1 MSNFDKPEEEPAPA
15 PAPSQSQEFSDCSYI
30 CFYIDQSIYEKEGF
44 VISSSLITNL
54 GVQEFRLDN
63 NLVVF
68 CIHCGGLLNMAFKL
82 FKSTYY
88 FKISYKFK
96 NSPIFTCNFDFTVE
110 KGKIKFIFDAG
121 KKGSITGD
129 LFKNP
134 SCLEQYNAFCQ
145 VTKKHDILFEDTK
158 KFLFDNLDMELFL
171 NLLQN
176 KKDDRDE
183 LMLTLS
189 NFPDLIIKYERDKL
203 LPKIDFEALKNIK
216 YYKKLVLIYS
226 IIQDSIDLLG
236 DLTEDGIVDFIQY
249 NEIHKDQPILIKKN
263 IFDFFISK
271 TSKAEYI
278 KKICK
283 SVYSIPLLFNYLIE
297 LNKDKEQ
304 FSKIKGLTFNDL
316 PSEYSKDDNLIEL
329 IGKYENIKEAF
340 SENEIDKVWKKYLS
354 QWYQAKNIQ
363 QLEEVIVKLN
373 SVNEKYYTNITDEI
387 KNEIN
392 TKGKK
397 LIEMKELK
405 GLEMYKFINKYN
417 IVGDLLSDDNLLFF
431 IGRNVIL
438 EELNSDENTLKEFN
452 QTKFLAKINSKLI
465 QYYING
471 TLSQV
476 TNFER
481 FYLYFKYIYV
491 LKEKEVEN
499 EEKNSICV
507 NLILSHFVELLTKN
521 SKIIINEEFKD
532 IVKKV
537 IILSLMYIP
546 ENKNNNFMKI
556 IIDLGLCSS
565 FSRDDLFNLFIESI
579 INTDMEKYISNGIKD
594 KVCEFIIEKYYF
606 GLNIEEKIDFLLKIK
621 SIELKEKLIFVKFPN
636 LESKDFFHIEDSIS
650 FSYLKYFIEKKL
662 ISNEEYLK
670 SNYFKNLVSKCKAI
684 KDSLEKK
691 EINFS
696 EVNQL
701 KELIQKQKLSNRIF
715 CVCQGEE
722 SMSNELEKKI
732 EKYVDQYILYN
743 SQLDILITYYNR
755 YYPTSKKA
763 EINKYTEQQTNFSE
777 SKINISKIELNE
789 AIGEEINKFEKYDKS
804 RFFKLFYNNIEFKKE
819 KKENEEEGELEE
831 DLIKQEEVDKY
842 NQAIDIFT
850 KCEKLFNGE
859 DFELDFL
866 EIPLIKLE
874 DNDTG
879 ENLLKEII
887 YLKENFGYK
896 DVKESEI
903 VQNLIMYKNRNNIST
918 ALKSLNNLCQKIQ
931 VENMDRFEE
940 QIEKLA
946 DNVREI
952 KKFLEI
958 PTFIKDLKKL
968 DESFFDKN
976 FLEILLNF
984 YENDN
989 LILFLN
995 SQKESETRDLIDGLF
1010 DEENEENYTVEL
1022 KDIEILINAVCFFQ
1036 DIKSKTK
1043 NFKIFIENFHLVL
1056 DKKNLLY
1063 KEIVSNIVHIN
1074 SKLEILQDYIRIQLG
1089 KKYKFSTNIE
1099 KFLTKGIIKF
1109 KKMKRQPVDSILMD
1123 LLLGKDIKLDN
1134 KEELYFNAVIITD
1147 DKEQSFE
1154 RFMETIKRIKA
1165 KNIYKYGKN
1174 KENVLKAKKIA
1185 QLIQSILKEINIDTT
1200 QEFNEVY
1207 EVANFQFVN
1216 KGILKLPQLEKVLDD
1231 LRKRNYQIRTKRL
1244 QELDKNPALQFL
1256 LGLDLI
1262 DFDEIE
1268 NKRKI
1273 ESYFPNIQEIEENYK
1288 NKIIHKNINC
1298 DGCGM
1303 KPIVGV
1309 RFKCKVCKN
1318 FDFCQ
1323 NCFDLYKEKHGHEF
1337 EKIEVPIEAEGI
1349 PGIISLFFM
1358 LTQIRKELEY
1368 LKGLFF
1374 YKSTKEDYEID
1385 ILKFYNKFLEPL
1397 TETNTGTDKPDI
1409 LPHNLPYCFNLLLCY
1424 DDLSE
1429 NQIYAFC
1436 VRAINCDTNNLF
1448 IIVRPEEFKIS
1459 QERFFFK
1466 TINKLLEKKLYKINS
1481 CIIILYVNQ
1490 NSHII
1495 KQLKNLK
1502 EKAEFPEE
1510 PPLFKTIEN
1519 APLQDLRNS
1528 PVEIVTSDSP
1538 RVGKTHYIRNQLGE
1552 SKYFVLFPLGDIDQF
1567 FLTVRASSLNNFMDK
1582 QFSII
1587 FELYENPDQKTYNLI
1602 KNFLF
1607 QFLIL
1612 KIYRNF
1618 NYIAGDN
1625 LKIFIEVSS
1634 DYTTFYDDFKFLKP
1648 FKRHHIEFRNHPD
1661 FYEKNKIIPMKEGN
1675 ILDVLNYLRL
1685 LKSGEINQASF
1696 SIQTL
1701 TDIFLNVNSLEEGYD
1716 SLIKEYFINRFP
1728 SKSILPNFGQ
1738 IELFSDILGDLI
1750 YNFEKFPDIKP
1761 ENIKKNMKKFPVL
1774 KDIRAKII
1782 SSYIDFVLKFT
1793 AFSYESILQNQEVAA
1808 KHQKQLEY
1816 KLTDELKKKL
1826 IEEINQK
1833 RVISYND
1840 IRPGIILFNNIP
1852 DAKGYLELNKCTILT
1867 TYKETDKQYKE
1878 LSEFYVKY
1886 LELPSLYGLMEFG
1899 APEFIFELKNI
1910 CLTPDSRSSIIKKE
1924 LEKEGYE
1931 FTVDNFVKMVLI
1943 YLRIRAEVPLILLGE
1958 TGCGKT
1964 SLIKSLFLFLAD
1976 RYKLIEFNIHS
1987 GLSYHEISSFFEKN
2001 GLYARKSAFVEIR
2014 KKLNPQQKPEQE
2026 KSIILFLDEINTT
2039 NSLNLFC
2046 EVFIKHSYLGHPL
2059 KPNLFIIAA
2068 CNPYRLMLSDSEE
2081 IGYINKKMHR
2091 VRNLVYTV
2099 NPLPLC
2105 LINYVFD
2112 FGNVKDDDE
2121 KKYIRKFVNTFL
2133 NEKFSV
2139 RNSDNYT
2146 EILNVIISAVY
2157 EAQKYIRKNS
2167 EISAV
2172 SLREIRR
2179 FKIFFQFFFEITE
2192 KRKEFEKPDFN
2203 IIKDDSIFSKA
2214 NNDEEKRENIIAL
2227 KAANVS
2233 LFMCFYIRIINPH
2246 KRKELAQL
2254 LENIIKF
2261 DFLEYPLKLE
2271 NELADSLNL
2280 DKGIAK
2286 NKALL
2291 DNVFTL
2297 FVCLNNKIPVFICG
2311 KAGCSKSLSFTLL
2324 FEAMKGEYSKNELF
2338 KKYPSLYVTSY
2349 QGSLTSSSYE
2359 IQTIFERAKK
2369 IVDKQKDSKKKN
2381 LSVILFDEMGLAEI
2395 SPYNPLKVIH
2405 SELDGNQEVGFV
2417 GISNWTLDAS
2427 KMNRAIHLSVQE
2439 PDLND
2444 LILTANTI
2452 ANDIYE
2458 EIEKVALYK
2467 NIIENLTKSYF
2478 DYKNHLKKN
2487 YVLSYD
2493 FHGARDFYYLIKIT
2507 ARAIKNNSSKEPL
2520 EKIAMESIERNF
2532 GGLELDKEG
2541 TNLCPSTKKFK
2552 EIFSKH
2558 QNNFVQNVNKY
2569 DIFSCVKN
2577 NLEFENNR
2585 YLLLIT
2591 NKTKNE
2597 TLIEFILK
2605 QLKKEYRFIQ
2615 GSKFKEDQNEDYVL
2629 EKTWSIISFM
2639 ENGDIIILKDMEII
2653 YPKFYD
2659 LFNQN
2664 FQKYGNSQYARIVLD
2679 STTNERHIVNKKF
2692 RCIVLLEQN
2701 DVNEQDPPFLNRFEK
2716 HLMSFRYLLT
2726 ENQNRLAKDIY
2737 NEIKDLTTIPE
2748 NKKMLPFLVNI
2759 NIEEIRC
2766 LLLNISSNYEDVE
2779 NHIIDIYKLLI
2790 PTFTQENILNAI
2802 FAPQKKYIKKDDLI
2816 KIYQEHTHTNIFKF
2830 LEKVENNKLM
2840 IYTFSPY
2847 YKDIFTESVLDEFNN
2862 PKYGTISKNNT
2873 VEITFNQNLSEKM
2886 LNYFFQLYYEKENYN
2901 LFIIHFRL
2909 RDSKYLKYI
2918 KYQLDE
2924 FHKTNEDNGKKI
2936 YLFIIHI
2943 EKNHNVEMKLNIE
2956 EQNNKSVENL
2966 EKYHSY
2972 LFSYLSEYQQITID
2986 NLLEQRDIS
2995 VTELFNKT
3003 NEELLVIKELFDINF
3018 IIKKEFSRQITQMP
3032 IFQNKNYILEKLDNL
3047 LANGTLD
3054 CIVNKIQNIIKNSD
3068 NILRRILV
3076 SYSSLVEKD
3085 FDFISYFLERI
3096 ELLISENVE
3105 KLIKELGKNGYL
3117 VSCLFEEEIPPK
3129 LKKTIFSFINNINIS
3144 KTISSENLDEYLLD
3158 MKIPGSKLLFKKISN
3173 LVKNSKIDYLNK
3185 EDEYRKAT
3193 KKKTD
3198 KKEKT
3203 KTLEDVHYEKKQYLK
3218 NRLWN
3223 EELLNEDIFSEYFQD
3238 ILKDYFVYS
3247 FYDINTKTSLTDKQ
3261 EEFLQFIYSKKN
3273 PNDNILDRFLYF
3285 CLWIGSY
3292 YETITKFLEI
3302 FNKLDKYIKPEKS
3315 VEDSINLSHDNQNL
3329 LDSLK
3334 ENYELFSIG
3343 NERDKEKEA
3352 DKEKVNGIFYRISE
3366 AFCHVLTNINN
3377 IDLENLD
3384 LKQFC
3389 TELNEV
3395 AQTFTQFNST
3405 LSLGLKGQFSFLSI
3419 CKIIEFAQKNK
3430 RDEVEFK
3437 KLLSIF
3443 IKNIFDEK
3451 CFLLKNNV
3459 DQAKKSLIEQIN
3471 ITINLSEELSSK
3483 IFVNKLLQYTRNE
3496 KYKFELVKTL
3506 FQFPQLIKFSSLFF
3520 NYIFLTQPIKP
3531 KRQIKKNMSEDDK
3544 KSFLD
3549 KFGEIKNLE
3558 KNKILNEI
3566 NTQAENNEILKEILI
3581 YIFEL
3586 RLISYFEDCQN
3597 AKIMKNQDRILI
3609 LTGLNYDYFLRAC
3622 NEISNNKLD
3631 KLKNLGNIFYFTYI
3645 RCYLYYF
3652 VKLQLEFNDLGDLS
3666 RLHKNF
3672 FDISNSNLGKMI
3684 ILYIAK
3690 IFILHNKKDQFLNNY
3705 LKDENNNNWKN
3716 TITSQNEK
3724 EEMFPFKEYENSKNL
3739 LFYVWANI
3747 NNNNKDFAKKLEIS
3761 DLYYMINFAYNEMSK
3776 KMKDDML
3783 KKSELLTKLNEIKEN
3798 FNFDIETKSKF
3809 NKLFEKISDFSFFEQ
3824 KDIKSNLKLVFNMIK
3839 FYILGFVGLKNNSLF
3854 SSIFS
3859 DKVIS
3864 LIKIFYNDKLKDEMI
3879 FVESYYEMKK
3889 YLEEEYIVKK
3899 NFYPVYVCSCGRWYT
3914 IKDSLPTEL
3923 KDCQCG
3929 LKIGGKNEI
3938 LVERE
3943 NHCAIYYDENQ
3954 KNFIETRKVGKINNK
3969 CKLKGI
3975 LLKEFKTEFIIQK
3988 VLHNC
3993 QNLDKILLNFF
4004 MVNDETFPS
4013 VFLKFMFLS
4022 QIFIEYIIGA
4032 TTENEIIAEFN
4043 FNNLINDLIG
4053 LNKKIEEYINS
4064 KKLNYG
4070 HFMSYIF
4077 DSLFNLFSNK
4087 DCIKEKDLILEE
4099 IKNALKQFEEKS
4111 KKEPDSQIFNNIE
4124 MNMLTTLTYDQDF
4137 KNENLRYLL
4146 TAAQYPTIDKLK
4158 ASISLYKKNPLPILN
4173 AFISLDAKNSD
4184 IGKLSHIEIIND
4196 FINSFAEE
4204 NSNLIS
4210 RQSSENDSI
4219 EKYLQE
4225 SRKDTTSGDEGKS
4238 LLDLQF
4244 EKFCSSYEEITNT
4257 FPLSITKDQ
4266 PVKYILNDDKI
4277 KGKET
4282 PINKLYAHLIDIQN
4296 QFLNKII
4303 DDYNS
4308 KKNELQENIIIKN
4321 AIEQIQKEKP
4331 IQLCTKA
4338 DIFSFNVSN
4347 NIILS
4352 FEELFSF
4359 YSLKNIFNDK
4369 NEKIDYSKY
4378 SEIKFKLNMIEKEL
4392 VNIILTG
4399 RKLFSKK
4406 QITYKFYLDPYEVE
4420 EKTKKFEKFTELYD
4434 REELTEEEKEELR
4447 KQFPNLKRI
4456 LLPNLEILIFYL
4468 IQENKY
4474 QGTQKINQVKF
4485 HSNLYLDKKFIQ
4497 LFNDSNKFTIN
4508 KLISIYEF
4516 LEDELWDFI
4525 ANRYI
4530 NEEFKIIGFT
4540 NKFKP
4545 NLNEFYDNESNRE
4558 LKNDMLTSLLIK
4570 FVCRYLPYEP
4580 KESQTRDLFEMI
4592 REKNMNLSE
4601 KIQKELQEMKNTF
4614 GAKLSDAIDITTYFV
4629 QKKKLKQRK
4638 EKQESQPEKK
4648 QKDENKIIINESGK
4662 KEEEEIDEPKN
4673 EEEEEEEEEEVE
4685 QRDV

>member
-476 TNFER
+476 TNFEK

-579 INTDMEKYISNGIKD
+579 INTDMEKYISNEIKD

-636 LESKDFFHIEDSIS
+636 LESKDFYSIEDSIS

-842 NQAIDIFT
+842 NQAIDIFN

-946 DNVREI
+946 DNVSEI

-958 PTFIKDLKKL
+958 PTFIKDLKRL

-1010 DEENEENYTVEL
+1010 DEENEENYTIEL

-1231 LRKRNYQIRTKRL
+1231 LRKKNYQIRTKRL

-1309 RFKCKVCKN
+1309 RYKCKVCKN

-1582 QFSII
+1582 KFSII

-1675 ILDVLNYLRL
+1675 IFDVLNYLRL

-2001 GLYARKSAFVEIR
+2001 GLYARKSAFDEIR

-2458 EIEKVALYK
+2458 EIEKVVLYK

-2679 STTNERHIVNKKF
+2679 STTNERHIVNKNF

-2862 PKYGTISKNNT
+2862 PKYGIISKNNT

-2924 FHKTNEDNGKKI
+2924 FHKTNKDNGKKI

-2943 EKNHNVEMKLNIE
+2943 EKNYNVEMKLNNE

-3506 FQFPQLIKFSSLFF
+3506 FQFPQLIKYSSLFF

-3531 KRQIKKNMSEDDK
+3531 KRQMKKNISEDDK

-3631 KLKNLGNIFYFTYI
+3631 KLKNLGIIFYFSYI

-3690 IFILHNKKDQFLNNY
+3690 IFILHNKKDHFLNNY

-3783 KKSELLTKLNEIKEN
+3783 KKSQLLTKLNEIKEN

-3859 DKVIS
+3859 DKVIN

-4530 NEEFKIIGFT
+4530 NEEFKILGFT

-4638 EKQESQPEKK
+4638 EKQESQQEKK
-4648 QKDENKIIINESGK
+4648 QKEENKIIIK
-4662 KEEEEIDEPKN
+4662 FIFHI
-4673 EEEEEEEEEEVE
+4673 
-4685 QRDV
+4685 

>member
-249 NEIHKDQPILIKKN
+249 NEIHKDQTILIKKN

-354 QWYQAKNIQ
+354 QWYQVKNIQ
-363 QLEEVIVKLN
+363 QLEQVIVKLN
-373 SVNEKYYTNITDEI
+373 SINEKYYTNITDEI

-499 EEKNSICV
+499 EEKNIICL

-546 ENKNNNFMKI
+546 ESKNNNFMKI

-946 DNVREI
+946 DNVSEI

-1174 KENVLKAKKIA
+1174 KENVLKTKKIA

-1309 RFKCKVCKN
+1309 RYKCKVCKN

-1582 QFSII
+1582 KFSII

-1675 ILDVLNYLRL
+1675 IFDVLNYLRL

-2001 GLYARKSAFVEIR
+2001 GLYTRKSAFDEIR

-2458 EIEKVALYK
+2458 EIEKVVLYK

-2679 STTNERHIVNKKF
+2679 STTNERHIVNKNF

-2862 PKYGTISKNNT
+2862 PKYGIISKNNT

-2943 EKNHNVEMKLNIE
+2943 EKNHNVEMKLNID

-3558 KNKILNEI
+3558 KNIILNEI

-3631 KLKNLGNIFYFTYI
+3631 KLKNLGIIFYFSYI

-3690 IFILHNKKDQFLNNY
+3690 IFILHNKKDHFLNNY

-3739 LFYVWANI
+3739 LFYVWTNI

-3783 KKSELLTKLNEIKEN
+3783 KKSQLLSKLNEIKEN
-3798 FNFDIETKSKF
+3798 FNFDIETKNRF
-3809 NKLFEKISDFSFFEQ
+3809 NKLFEKISDFNFFEQ
-3824 KDIKSNLKLVFNMIK
+3824 EDIKSNLKLVFNMIK

-4497 LFNDSNKFTIN
+4497 LFNDSNIFTIN

-4530 NEEFKIIGFT
+4530 NEEFKILGFT

-4592 REKNMNLSE
+4592 GEKNMNLSE

-4638 EKQESQPEKK
+4638 EKQESQQEKK
-4648 QKDENKIIINESGK
+4648 QKEENKIIINESGK

>member
-249 NEIHKDQPILIKKN
+249 NEIHKDQTILIKKN

-354 QWYQAKNIQ
+354 QWYQVKNIQ
-363 QLEEVIVKLN
+363 QLEQVIVKLN
-373 SVNEKYYTNITDEI
+373 SINEKYYTNITDEI

-499 EEKNSICV
+499 EEKNIICV

-546 ENKNNNFMKI
+546 ESKNNNFMKI

-636 LESKDFFHIEDSIS
+636 LESKDFYSIEDSIS

-946 DNVREI
+946 DNVSEI

-1174 KENVLKAKKIA
+1174 KENVLKTKKIA

-1309 RFKCKVCKN
+1309 RYKCKVCKN

-1582 QFSII
+1582 KFSII

-1675 ILDVLNYLRL
+1675 IFDVLNYLRL

-1826 IEEINQK
+1826 IGEINQK

-2001 GLYARKSAFVEIR
+2001 GLYTRKSAFDEIR

-2338 KKYPSLYVTSY
+2338 KQYPSLYVTSY

-2458 EIEKVALYK
+2458 EIEKVVLYK

-2679 STTNERHIVNKKF
+2679 STTNERHIVNKNF

-2862 PKYGTISKNNT
+2862 PKYGIISKNNT

-2943 EKNHNVEMKLNIE
+2943 EKNHNVEMKLNID

-3032 IFQNKNYILEKLDNL
+3032 IFQNKNSILEKLDNL

-3558 KNKILNEI
+3558 KNIILNEI

-3631 KLKNLGNIFYFTYI
+3631 KLKNLGIIFYFSYI

-3690 IFILHNKKDQFLNNY
+3690 IFILHNKKDHFLNNY

-3739 LFYVWANI
+3739 LFYVWTNI

-3783 KKSELLTKLNEIKEN
+3783 KKSQLLSKLNEIKEN
-3798 FNFDIETKSKF
+3798 FNFDIETKNRF
-3809 NKLFEKISDFSFFEQ
+3809 NKLFEKISDFNFFEQ
-3824 KDIKSNLKLVFNMIK
+3824 EDIKSNLKLVFNMIK

-4530 NEEFKIIGFT
+4530 NEEFKILGFT

-4592 REKNMNLSE
+4592 GEKNMNLSE

-4638 EKQESQPEKK
+4638 EKQESQQEKK
-4648 QKDENKIIINESGK
+4648 QKEENKIIINESGK

>member
-44 VISSSLITNL
+44 VISSSIITNL

-158 KFLFDNLDMELFL
+158 KFLFENLDMELFL

-271 TSKAEYI
+271 ISKAEYI

-476 TNFER
+476 TNFEK

-546 ENKNNNFMKI
+546 ESKNNNFMKI

-579 INTDMEKYISNGIKD
+579 INTDMEKYISNEIKD

-940 QIEKLA
+940 QIEKLT
-946 DNVREI
+946 DNVVEI

-1185 QLIQSILKEINIDTT
+1185 QLIQAILKEINIDTT

-1231 LRKRNYQIRTKRL
+1231 LRRRNYQIRTKRL

-1582 QFSII
+1582 KFSII

-1661 FYEKNKIIPMKEGN
+1661 FYEKNKIVPMKEGN
-1675 ILDVLNYLRL
+1675 IFDVLNYLRL

-2001 GLYARKSAFVEIR
+2001 GLYARKSAFDEIR

-2458 EIEKVALYK
+2458 EIEKVVLYK

-2679 STTNERHIVNKKF
+2679 STTNERHIVNKNF

-2862 PKYGTISKNNT
+2862 PKYGIISKNNT

-3506 FQFPQLIKFSSLFF
+3506 FQFPQLIKYSSLFF

-3531 KRQIKKNMSEDDK
+3531 KRQIKKNISEDDK

-3631 KLKNLGNIFYFTYI
+3631 KLKNLGIIFYFSYI

-3776 KMKDDML
+3776 KVQDDMI
-3783 KKSELLTKLNEIKEN
+3783 KASQLLIKLNEFNES
-3798 FNFDIETKSKF
+3798 FNFDISTKEKL
-3809 NKLFEKISDFSFFEQ
+3809 NKLFKKISDLNFFNQEN
-3824 KDIKSNLKLVFNMIK
+3824 IKPNLKLIFNMIRL
-3839 FYILGFVGLKNNSLF
+3839 YVLGFVGLKNNSLF

-3988 VLHNC
+3988 LLHNC

-4004 MVNDETFPS
+4004 LVNDETFPS

-4111 KKEPDSQIFNNIE
+4111 KKEQDSQIFNNIE

-4638 EKQESQPEKK
+4638 EKQESQQEKK
-4648 QKDENKIIINESGK
+4648 QKEENKIIINESGK

-4673 EEEEEEEEEEVE
+4673 EEEEEEEEVE

>member
-189 NFPDLIIKYERDKL
+189 NFPDLIIKYARDKL

-476 TNFER
+476 TNFEK

-499 EEKNSICV
+499 EEKNIICV

-579 INTDMEKYISNGIKD
+579 INTDMEKYISNEIKD

-636 LESKDFFHIEDSIS
+636 LESKDFYSIEDSIS

-777 SKINISKIELNE
+777 SKININKIELNE

-896 DVKESEI
+896 DAKESEI

-1185 QLIQSILKEINIDTT
+1185 QLIQAILKEINIDTT

-1231 LRKRNYQIRTKRL
+1231 LRRRNYQIRTKRL

-1309 RFKCKVCKN
+1309 RYKCKVCKN

-1582 QFSII
+1582 KFSII

-1675 ILDVLNYLRL
+1675 IFDVLNYLRL

-2001 GLYARKSAFVEIR
+2001 GLYARKSAFDEIR

-2679 STTNERHIVNKKF
+2679 STTNERHIVNKNF

-2726 ENQNRLAKDIY
+2726 ENQNRFAKDIY

-3047 LANGTLD
+3047 LVNGALD

-3631 KLKNLGNIFYFTYI
+3631 KLKNLGIIFYFSYI

-3776 KMKDDML
+3776 KMKDDIL
-3783 KKSELLTKLNEIKEN
+3783 KKSELLIKLNEIKEN

-4530 NEEFKIIGFT
+4530 NEEFKILGFT

-4638 EKQESQPEKK
+4638 EKQESQQEKK
-4648 QKDENKIIINESGK
+4648 QKEENKIIINESGK

-4673 EEEEEEEEEEVE
+4673 EEEEEEEEEVE

>member
-354 QWYQAKNIQ
+354 QWYQVQNIQ
-363 QLEEVIVKLN
+363 QLEQVIVKLN
-373 SVNEKYYTNITDEI
+373 SINEKYYTNITDEI

-546 ENKNNNFMKI
+546 ESKNNNFMKI

-670 SNYFKNLVSKCKAI
+670 SNYFKNLVSKCKVI
-684 KDSLEKK
+684 KGSLEKK

-722 SMSNELEKKI
+722 SMSKELEKKI

-946 DNVREI
+946 DNVSEI

-1185 QLIQSILKEINIDTT
+1185 QLIQAILKEINIDTT

-1582 QFSII
+1582 KFSII

-1675 ILDVLNYLRL
+1675 IFDVLNYLRL

-2001 GLYARKSAFVEIR
+2001 GLYARKSAFDEIR

-2458 EIEKVALYK
+2458 EIEKVVLYK

-2679 STTNERHIVNKKF
+2679 STTNERHIVNKNF

-3292 YETITKFLEI
+3292 FETITKFLEI

-3430 RDEVEFK
+3430 RDEIEFK
-3437 KLLSIF
+3437 RLLSIF

-3631 KLKNLGNIFYFTYI
+3631 KLKNLGIIFYFSYI

-4638 EKQESQPEKK
+4638 EKQESQQEKK
-4648 QKDENKIIINESGK
+4648 QKEENKIIINESGK

-4673 EEEEEEEEEEVE
+4673 EEEEEEEEVE

>member
-476 TNFER
+476 TNFEK

-546 ENKNNNFMKI
+546 ESKNNNFMKI

-684 KDSLEKK
+684 KGSLEKK

-722 SMSNELEKKI
+722 SMSKELEKKI

-777 SKINISKIELNE
+777 SKININKIELNE

-946 DNVREI
+946 DNVSEI

-1582 QFSII
+1582 KFSII

-1675 ILDVLNYLRL
+1675 IFDVLNYLRL

-2001 GLYARKSAFVEIR
+2001 GLYARKSAFDEIR

-2458 EIEKVALYK
+2458 EIEKVVLYK

-2679 STTNERHIVNKKF
+2679 STTNERHIVNKNF

-2766 LLLNISSNYEDVE
+2766 LLLDISSKYKDDVE
-2779 NHIIDIYKLLI
+2779 SHIIDIYKLLI
-2790 PTFTQENILNAI
+2790 PTFTQENILNAV
-2802 FAPQKKYIKKDDLI
+2802 FGPQKKYIKKEDLI

-2924 FHKTNEDNGKKI
+2924 FHKTNKDNGKKI

-2943 EKNHNVEMKLNIE
+2943 EKNYNVEMKLNNE

-2972 LFSYLSEYQQITID
+2972 LFSYLSEYQQLTID

-3032 IFQNKNYILEKLDNL
+3032 LFQNKNSILEKLDNL
-3047 LANGTLD
+3047 LTNGTLD
-3054 CIVNKIQNIIKNSD
+3054 CIINKIQNTIKNSD

-3238 ILKDYFVYS
+3238 ILKDYFVYN

-3292 YETITKFLEI
+3292 FETITKFLEI
-3302 FNKLDKYIKPEKS
+3302 FYKLDKYIKPEKS
-3315 VEDSINLSHDNQNL
+3315 VEDSINLGHDNQNL

-3343 NERDKEKEA
+3343 NENDKEKEA

-3377 IDLENLD
+3377 IDVENLD

-3430 RDEVEFK
+3430 RDEIEFK
-3437 KLLSIF
+3437 RLLSIF

-3506 FQFPQLIKFSSLFF
+3506 FQFPQLIKYSSLFF

-3531 KRQIKKNMSEDDK
+3531 KRQIKKNISEDDK

-3631 KLKNLGNIFYFTYI
+3631 KLKNLGIIFYFSYI

-4673 EEEEEEEEEEVE
+4673 EEEEEEEEVE

>member
-491 LKEKEVEN
+491 LKEKEVKN
-499 EEKNSICV
+499 KEKNIICV

-537 IILSLMYIP
+537 IILSMMYIA

-636 LESKDFFHIEDSIS
+636 LESKDFYSIEDSIS

-722 SMSNELEKKI
+722 SMSKELEKKI

-777 SKINISKIELNE
+777 SKININKIELNE

-896 DVKESEI
+896 DAKESEI

-946 DNVREI
+946 DNVSEI

-1231 LRKRNYQIRTKRL
+1231 LRRRNYQIRTKRL

-1309 RFKCKVCKN
+1309 RYKCKVCKN

-1582 QFSII
+1582 KFSII

-1675 ILDVLNYLRL
+1675 IFDVLNYLRL

-2001 GLYARKSAFVEIR
+2001 GLYARKSAFDEIR

-2439 PDLND
+2439 PDLDD
-2444 LILTANTI
+2444 LILTATTI

-2558 QNNFVQNVNKY
+2558 QNNFVQNINKY

-2679 STTNERHIVNKKF
+2679 STTNERHIVNKNF

-2862 PKYGTISKNNT
+2862 PKYGIISKNNT

-3419 CKIIEFAQKNK
+3419 CKIIEFAQKNI

-3631 KLKNLGNIFYFTYI
+3631 KLKNLGIIFYFSYI

-3690 IFILHNKKDQFLNNY
+3690 IFILHNKKDHFLNNY

-3747 NNNNKDFAKKLEIS
+3747 NNNNKDFSKKLEIS

-3809 NKLFEKISDFSFFEQ
+3809 NKLFEKISDFIFFEQ

-4184 IGKLSHIEIIND
+4184 IGKLSHLEIIND

-4673 EEEEEEEEEEVE
+4673 EEEEEEEEVE

>member
-546 ENKNNNFMKI
+546 ESKNNNFMKI

-670 SNYFKNLVSKCKAI
+670 SNYFKNLVSKCKVI
-684 KDSLEKK
+684 KGSLEKK

-722 SMSNELEKKI
+722 SMSKELEKKI

-896 DVKESEI
+896 DAKESEI

-946 DNVREI
+946 DNVSEI

-1231 LRKRNYQIRTKRL
+1231 LRRRNYQIRTKRL

-1582 QFSII
+1582 KFSII

-1675 ILDVLNYLRL
+1675 IFDVLNYLRL

-2001 GLYARKSAFVEIR
+2001 GLYARKSAFDEIR

-2458 EIEKVALYK
+2458 DIEKVVLYK

-2679 STTNERHIVNKKF
+2679 STTNERHIVNKNF

-2862 PKYGTISKNNT
+2862 PKYGIISKNNT

-3032 IFQNKNYILEKLDNL
+3032 IFQNKNSILEKLDNL

-3315 VEDSINLSHDNQNL
+3315 VEDSINLGHDNQNL

-3506 FQFPQLIKFSSLFF
+3506 FQFPQLIKYSSLFF

-3531 KRQIKKNMSEDDK
+3531 KRQIKKNISEDDK

-3631 KLKNLGNIFYFTYI
+3631 KLKNLGIIFYFSYI

-3747 NNNNKDFAKKLEIS
+3747 NNNNKDFAKTLEIS

-3783 KKSELLTKLNEIKEN
+3783 KKSELLSKLNEIKEN

-4648 QKDENKIIINESGK
+4648 QKDENKIIINESDK
-4662 KEEEEIDEPKN
+4662 KEDEEIDEPKN
-4673 EEEEEEEEEEVE
+4673 EEEEEEEEVE

>member
-546 ENKNNNFMKI
+546 ESKNNNFMKI

-579 INTDMEKYISNGIKD
+579 INTDMEKYISNEIKD

-722 SMSNELEKKI
+722 SMSKELEKKI

-777 SKINISKIELNE
+777 SKININKIELNE

-896 DVKESEI
+896 DAKESEI

-946 DNVREI
+946 DNVSEI

-1010 DEENEENYTVEL
+1010 DEENEENYTIEL

-1185 QLIQSILKEINIDTT
+1185 QLIQAILKEINIDTT

-1231 LRKRNYQIRTKRL
+1231 LRRRNYQIRTKRL

-1582 QFSII
+1582 KFSII

-1675 ILDVLNYLRL
+1675 IFDVLNYLRL

-2001 GLYARKSAFVEIR
+2001 GLYARKSAFDEIR

-2458 EIEKVALYK
+2458 EIEKVVLYK

-2679 STTNERHIVNKKF
+2679 STTNERHIVNKNF

-2862 PKYGTISKNNT
+2862 PKYGIISKNNT

-3631 KLKNLGNIFYFTYI
+3631 KLKNLGIIFYFSYI

-3783 KKSELLTKLNEIKEN
+3783 KKSELLSKLNEIKEN

-3988 VLHNC
+3988 LLHNC

-4673 EEEEEEEEEEVE
+4673 EEEEEEEEVE